1 MKKLATVVGLCCS
14 LICSPGHAKTFVGV
28 LWPMF
33 GPTAAPGLIELVAE
47 LKSMPDVEVSTYLHQ
62 SWPSLVEEIDRQTP
76 GTHTVVVGYSL
87 GANSSVFVA
96 NTAKYVDLII
106 ALQPSMLSWNPP
118 VTGKVGRVVEIY
130 NPNPWLTFG
139 GMGSK
144 KLIGENIEYI
154 ANYDSHPGAQ
164 FNSDFRNLVKSE
176 VAKFAADN
184 RLEITKP
191 AGSTANKLAQVA
203 KPARLKTGE
212 GRLPSQQRNLAAK
225 DHLRI
230 AQQPKLRHRLQPE
243 QVAETRPKQQQ
254 AQLTE
259 FVEKLSNSANSGNL
273 SVERQ
278 LTISD
283 LREYAKRTYHG
294 SANVNLLTIASE

>member
-1 MKKLATVVGLCCS
+1 
-14 LICSPGHAKTFVGV
+14 
-28 LWPMF
+28 MF

-62 SWPSLVEEIDRQTP
+62 SWPSLVEEIDRQIP

-144 KLIGENIEYI
+144 KLVGENIEYI

-184 RLEITKP
+184 RLEVTK
-191 AGSTANKLAQVA
+191 AAKSTANKLAQVA
-203 KPARLKTGE
+203 KPVRLKPGE

-225 DHLRI
+225 DHLQI
-230 AQQPKLRHRLQPE
+230 AQQPKLRHQPE

-259 FVEKLSNSANSGNL
+259 FVEKLSNSTDSGNL
-273 SVERQ
+273 SAERQ

-283 LREYAKRTYHG
+283 LREYANRTYHG
-294 SANVNLLTIASE
+294 SANVNLVTIASE

>member
-1 MKKLATVVGLCCS
+1 VKKLATAVVLCCCF
-14 LICSPGHAKTFVGV
+14 LCSPGHAKTFVGV

-118 VTGKVGRVVEIY
+118 VTGKVGRVIEIY
-130 NPNPWLTFG
+130 NPYPWMTFG

-144 KLIGENIEYI
+144 KLVGENIEYI

-164 FNSDFRNLVKSE
+164 FNSDFRDLVKSE

-184 RLEITKP
+184 RSEIAKA

-203 KPARLKTGE
+203 KPARLKPGE
-212 GRLPSQQRNLAAK
+212 GQLPSKQRNLATK
-225 DHLRI
+225 THLQI
-230 AQQPKLRHRLQPE
+230 AQQSKLPSRPQLE
-243 QVAETRPKQQQ
+243 QVAETRPKQHQ

-259 FVEKLSNSANSGNL
+259 FVEKLSNSADSGNL

-294 SANVNLLTIASE
+294 SADVNLVTIASE